1 MTAQDGTGHG
11 GTGLVGTGQDGAGQ
25 IGPGQVRAGHSAGR
39 RFEGRR
45 VLVVGG
51 AHGIGAAC
59 AARFAHE
66 GARVAIAD
74 LDLDA
79 ARATVEN
86 LPESAPSAGTPHIA
100 IQMDITDRDSVDAAV
115 AEAAQ
120 HLGGLDVLANVAGG
134 DDTEGPAFEDLDD
147 HTWTRMLD
155 WNLMGA
161 VRAMRAV
168 LPHLRDSEHP
178 AVVSVSSVNALMA
191 FGGEPY
197 SAAKV
202 GLISLT
208 QNLAADLG
216 PEGIRVNTVAPGT
229 VRTRVWDGRDENLDT
244 MRQMYPLGRV
254 GEPEDIASAVAFL
267 ASDDAAWITGHTLPV
282 DGGVL
287 LRGPGTRTG

>member
-1 MTAQDGTGHG
+1 M
-11 GTGLVGTGQDGAGQ
+11 AG
-25 IGPGQVRAGHSAGR
+25 

-59 AARFAHE
+59 AARFARE
-66 GARVAIAD
+66 GAHVAIAD
-74 LDLDA
+74 LEDDA
-79 ARATVEN
+79 ARATAEKLPAVQAGAHLAVRMDMMEAVSVE
-86 LPESAPSAGTPHIA
+86 S
-100 IQMDITDRDSVDAAV
+100 AV
-115 AEAAQ
+115 AEAAEA
-120 HLGGLDVLANVAGG
+120 LGGLDVLANVAGG

-147 HTWTRMLD
+147 ATWLRMLD

-161 VRAMRAV
+161 VRVTRAV
-168 LPHLRDSEHP
+168 LPHLRRSEHA
-178 AVVSVSSVNALMA
+178 AVVSVSSLNALMA

-197 SAAKV
+197 SAAKA

-208 QNLAADLG
+208 QNLAADLA
-216 PEGIRVNTVAPGT
+216 PEQIRVNAVAPGT
-229 VRTRVWDGRDENLDT
+229 VRTRVWGESGKDANS
-244 MRQMYPLGRV
+244 MRHMYPLGRV

-287 LRGPGTRTG
+287 LRGPGTPTG